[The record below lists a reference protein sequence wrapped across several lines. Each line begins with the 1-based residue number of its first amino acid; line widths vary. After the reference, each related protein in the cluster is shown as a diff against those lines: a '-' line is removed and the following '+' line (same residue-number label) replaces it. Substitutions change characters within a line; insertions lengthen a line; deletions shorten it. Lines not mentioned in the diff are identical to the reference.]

1 MITQDDQRVMM
12 IYTVIKTM
20 ITMMILMTSDH
31 PDH

>member
-1 MITQDDQRVMM
+1 MM
-12 IYTVIKTM
+12 IYKVIKKTM

>member
-1 MITQDDQRVMM
+1 MIRVMM
-12 IYTVIKTM
+12 IYKVIKKTM